1 MDGKILTER
10 QGLGNVAIK
19 ELGGGGNRGWIK
31 TQAKE
36 AKKKKKVQL
45 DFRNGSWNELLE
57 EKLGP
62 KCYLTGRTG
71 SPERGHQG
79 ALED

>member
-36 AKKKKKVQL
+36 AKKKKKSSL
-45 DFRNGSWNELLE
+45 I
-57 EKLGP
+57 LGMEVGMNFW
-62 KCYLTGRTG
+62 KR
-71 SPERGHQG
+71 S
-79 ALED
+79 

>member
-1 MDGKILTER
+1 MWQLKNLVVEGIEDGLKLKLR
-10 QGLGNVAIK
+10 KQ
-19 ELGGGGNRGWIK
+19 
-31 TQAKE
+31 
-36 AKKKKKVQL
+36 KKKKKVQL

>member
-1 MDGKILTER
+1 MWQLKNLVVEGIEDGLKLKLR
-10 QGLGNVAIK
+10 KQ
-19 ELGGGGNRGWIK
+19 
-31 TQAKE
+31 
-36 AKKKKKVQL
+36 KKKKVQL